1 MEEHASVT
9 SLVIVVSIAFLIPVL
24 LHKLKLRVI
33 PVVVAEI
40 IAGIVIGK
48 SGFNIVTTDIWLE
61 SLSLLGFIFLMFLSG
76 LEIDFT
82 AFVRKKQKNNQSKG
96 NPFFAA
102 TVIFIGVF
110 ALSLLLS
117 YLLVWLGFVDNA
129 FLMTLI
135 ISTIS
140 LGVVVPTLK
149 EANIMDKP
157 IGQTILLVAVI
168 ADLVTMILLAV
179 FVSLYADDGGN
190 MWLLLILFAVGL
202 FIYWLAKKYQHRSF
216 FETMTKGTIQIDTR
230 AIFALIIFLVA
241 LSETVGAENILGA
254 FLAGVL
260 VSLLAPNKEMVKKL
274 DSFGYGFVIPI
285 FFVMVGVDLDLWA
298 LFSDSQVM
306 LLIPLLL
313 LALLISKVI
322 PSLFLLKW
330 YNWKET
336 IGAGFLLTSTLS
348 LVIAAA
354 AIGERMGVIDEILS
368 SALIL
373 VAVLSCILTPIV
385 FKKLY
390 PRMEEDDVQEVM
402 FVGANQLTMPLSLT
416 IDPDRFKAKI
426 FHRRQ
431 DKIEELNIDSSFSV
445 NEMND
450 FSIESLE
457 EHGVF
462 DGDTI
467 VVATGNEDNNLQI
480 AKYAKEYGTER
491 VIARVDI
498 PEYKEVLE
506 KIGVDVFSMFFST
519 QLVLKTL
526 IESPHV
532 VEMFENPQN
541 GLSEV
546 ELENESIAG
555 TPLREMPILGDT
567 VFVRIFRGNESII
580 PHGDTVLNI
589 GDRMIVSGSQKHV
602 TQLRALFEK

>member
-1 MEEHASVT
+1 MEEHAAVT

-40 IAGIVIGK
+40 IAGIIIGK
-48 SGFNIVTTDIWLE
+48 SGFNLVSTDIWLE

-76 LEIDFT
+76 LEIDFS
-82 AFVRKKQKNNQSKG
+82 AFANKKKKKVASDA
-96 NPFFAA
+96 NPFVAA
-102 TVIFIGVF
+102 TIIFIGVF
-110 ALSLLLS
+110 GLSLLLS
-117 YLLVWLGFVDNA
+117 FGLVWLGFVDNA

-149 EANIMDKP
+149 EANIMDKT

-168 ADLVTMILLAV
+168 ADLVTMVLLAV
-179 FVSLYADDGGN
+179 FVSIYAEGGGN
-190 MWLLLILFAVGL
+190 MWLLLILFAAGIL
-202 FIYWLAKKYQHRSF
+202 IYWVAKKYQHRSF

-313 LALLISKVI
+313 LALLISKVV
-322 PSLFLLKW
+322 PCLFLLKW
-330 YNWKET
+330 YDWKTT

-354 AIGERMGVIDEILS
+354 AIGERIGVIDELLS

-385 FKKLY
+385 FKKLF
-390 PRMEEDDVQEVM
+390 PRYEDDDVSDVM
-402 FVGANQLTMPLSLT
+402 FVGANQLTMPLSLNL
-416 IDPDRFKAKI
+416 DRSRFKAKI
-426 FHRRQ
+426 FHRKQ
-431 DKIEELNIDSSFSV
+431 DKIDEFNIDSSFSV
-445 NEMND
+445 NEMAD
-450 FSIESLE
+450 FSVETLE
-457 EHGVF
+457 KHDVF
-462 DGDTI
+462 EGDII
-467 VVATGNEDNNLQI
+467 VVATGDEEKNLTI
-480 AKYAKEYGTER
+480 AKYAKELGIEQ
-491 VIARVDI
+491 VIARVDM
-498 PEYKEVLE
+498 PEYKEELE
-506 KIGVDVFSMFFST
+506 NIGVDVFSIFFST

-532 VEMFENPQN
+532 VELFGNPQN

-546 ELENESIAG
+546 EVGNESIAG
-555 TPLREMPILGDT
+555 TPLREMPFFGDA

-580 PHGDTVLNI
+580 PHGDTVLEMR
-589 GDRMIVSGSQKHV
+589 DRLVVTGSKEHV
-602 TQLRALFEK
+602 NELRRLFEK